1 MVLAHASDASGG
13 GILGPLLELLPI
25 VVLALAYW
33 RRAATLAA
41 RGAPV
46 PRPRQVAFACGLA
59 LIVIALV
66 SPIAEL
72 ADDLIWA
79 HMIEHLLI
87 GDLAA
92 LLLVLGL
99 TGPLLQPIL
108 HIRGLHW
115 LRTLSLPWVAF
126 PLWAANLVFW
136 HLPFLYDGVL
146 EHPPLHALQH
156 TCFVAFGMLM
166 WMPVFGPL
174 PKPAWWRNAGPLA
187 YVAIVRLFGT
197 AFGNVLIWSGTAF
210 YPGYADGEAA
220 HHLSPLTDQGI
231 AGAIMMGE
239 GMFVTLGVMVW
250 LFIRAAREV
259 EQRQRLLDLADAHGF
274 PLDERRAA
282 RAVAAGQAALL
293 EERIR
298 AAD

>member
-13 GILGPLLELLPI
+13 GIFEPLLELLP
-25 VVLALAYW
+25 VAVLALAYW
-33 RRAATLAA
+33 KRASTLAA
-41 RGAPV
+41 RGASV
-46 PRPRQVAFACGLA
+46 PRARQIVFGSGLA
-59 LIVIALV
+59 LIVIALF
-66 SPIAEL
+66 SPIAKL

-79 HMIEHLLI
+79 HMIEHLII

-115 LRTLSLPWVAF
+115 LRAISVPWVAF
-126 PLWAANLVFW
+126 PLWAVDLVFW

-146 EHPPLHALQH
+146 EYPPLHALQH
-156 TCFVAFGMLM
+156 ACFIGFGMLM

-174 PKPAWWRNAGPLA
+174 PKPSWWRNAGPLG

-197 AFGNVLIWSGTAF
+197 AFGNVLIWSGSAF

-220 HHLSPLTDQGI
+220 HHISALTDQGI

-239 GMFVTLGVMVW
+239 GMLVTLGVMVW
-250 LFIRAAREV
+250 LFFRAAREV

-298 AAD
+298 AAG

>member
-13 GILGPLLELLPI
+13 GIWEPVLELLPI
-25 VVLALAYW
+25 AVLGFAYW
-33 RRAATLAA
+33 RRASTLAA
-41 RGAPV
+41 RGTPV
-46 PRPRQVAFACGLA
+46 PRARQVAFASGLA
-59 LIVIALV
+59 LIVIALL

-79 HMIEHLLI
+79 HMIEHLLV

-92 LLLVLGL
+92 LLMVLGL

-115 LRTLSLPWVAF
+115 LRTLSVPWVAF
-126 PLWAANLVFW
+126 PLWAADLVFW

-146 EHPPLHALQH
+146 DSPPLHALQH
-156 TCFVAFGMLM
+156 ACFIAFGMLM

-174 PKPAWWRNAGPLA
+174 PKPSWWRNAGPLG

-210 YPGYADGEAA
+210 YPGYAEGEAA
-220 HHLSPLTDQGI
+220 HHISALSDQGI

-298 AAD
+298 AAG

>member
-1 MVLAHASDASGG
+1 MPSLSSVGG
-13 GILGPLLELLPI
+13 GALELAP
-25 VVLALAYW
+25 VVAIGLAYAKRASTLASRGTPVPGW
-33 RRAATLAA
+33 RRAA
-41 RGAPV
+41 
-46 PRPRQVAFACGLA
+46 FASGLA
-59 LIVIALV
+59 LIVIALF
-66 SPIAEL
+66 SPIANL
-72 ADDLIWA
+72 ADDLVWA

-92 LLLVLGL
+92 LLMVLGL

-115 LRTLSLPWVAF
+115 LRALSVPWVAF
-126 PLWAANLVFW
+126 PLWAVDLVFW

-146 EHPPLHALQH
+146 EFPPLHALQH

-174 PKPAWWRNAGPLA
+174 PKPSWWRNAGPLG

-210 YPGYADGEAA
+210 YAGYAKGEAA
-220 HHLSPLTDQGI
+220 HRISPLTDQGV

-250 LFIRAAREV
+250 LFIRAARES

-298 AAD
+298 AAG

>member
-1 MVLAHASDASGG
+1 MPSLDSLVGG
-13 GILGPLLELLPI
+13 FLELLP
-25 VVLALAYW
+25 VVVVGGAYAK
-33 RRAATLAA
+33 RASTLAA
-41 RGAPV
+41 RDTPV
-46 PRPRQVAFACGLA
+46 PTARQVAFASGLA
-59 LIVIALV
+59 LIVIALF

-115 LRTLSLPWVAF
+115 LRALSVPWVAF
-126 PLWAANLVFW
+126 PLWAVDLVFW

-146 EHPPLHALQH
+146 EYPPLHALQH
-156 TCFVAFGMLM
+156 ACFIAFGMLM

-174 PKPAWWRNAGPLA
+174 PKPAWWRNAGPLG
-187 YVAIVRLFGT
+187 YVAAVRLFST

-220 HHLSPLTDQGI
+220 HHISALSDQGI

-250 LFIRAAREV
+250 LFIRAARES

-298 AAD
+298 AAG

>member
-13 GILGPLLELLPI
+13 G
-25 VVLALAYW
+25 
-33 RRAATLAA
+33 
-41 RGAPV
+41 
-46 PRPRQVAFACGLA
+46 
-59 LIVIALV
+59 
-66 SPIAEL
+66 
-72 ADDLIWA
+72 
-79 HMIEHLLI
+79 
-87 GDLAA
+87 
-92 LLLVLGL
+92 VLGARL
-99 TGPLLQPIL
+99 E
-108 HIRGLHW
+108 
-115 LRTLSLPWVAF
+115 
-126 PLWAANLVFW
+126 
-136 HLPFLYDGVL
+136 VL
-146 EHPPLHALQH
+146 PLHALQH

-166 WMPVFGPL
+166 WVPVFGPL

-282 RAVAAGQAALL
+282 RAFAAARCHRRSSCSGSAATPSSSRRSATPCRSGTSGRCLTR
-293 EERIR
+293 E
-298 AAD
+298 

>member
-13 GILGPLLELLPI
+13 IFEPLLEMLPVAI
-25 VVLALAYW
+25 LALAYW
-33 RRAATLAA
+33 RRAAALAA
-41 RGAPV
+41 RGTPV
-46 PRPRQVAFACGLA
+46 PRARQIAFGSGLA
-59 LIVIALV
+59 LIVIALL
-66 SPIAEL
+66 SPIADL
-72 ADDLIWA
+72 ADDVIWA

-92 LLLVLGL
+92 LLMVLGL

-115 LRTLSLPWVAF
+115 LRAISAPWVAF
-126 PLWAANLVFW
+126 PLWAADLVFW

-146 EHPPLHALQH
+146 DAPPLHALQH
-156 TCFVAFGMLM
+156 ACFIAFGMLM

-174 PKPAWWRNAGPLA
+174 PKPSWWRNAGPLG
-187 YVAIVRLFGT
+187 YVAVVRLFGT

-220 HHLSPLTDQGI
+220 HHISPLSDQGI

-250 LFIRAAREV
+250 LFIRAAKES

-298 AAD
+298 AAG

>member
-1 MVLAHASDASGG
+1 MPGLDSLVGG
-13 GILGPLLELLPI
+13 FLELLP
-25 VVLALAYW
+25 VVVVGGAYAK
-33 RRAATLAA
+33 RASTLAA
-41 RGAPV
+41 RDTPV
-46 PRPRQVAFACGLA
+46 PTGRQVAFASGLA
-59 LIVIALV
+59 LIVIAV
-66 SPIAEL
+66 FSPIAEL

-115 LRTLSLPWVAF
+115 LRALSVPWVAF
-126 PLWAANLVFW
+126 PLWAVNLVFW

-146 EHPPLHALQH
+146 EHPALHALQH
-156 TCFVAFGMLM
+156 ACFIAFGMLM

-174 PKPAWWRNAGPLA
+174 PKPAWWRNAGPLG
-187 YVAIVRLFGT
+187 YVAAVRLFST

-220 HHLSPLTDQGI
+220 HHISALSDQGI

-250 LFIRAAREV
+250 LFIRAARES

-298 AAD
+298 AAG